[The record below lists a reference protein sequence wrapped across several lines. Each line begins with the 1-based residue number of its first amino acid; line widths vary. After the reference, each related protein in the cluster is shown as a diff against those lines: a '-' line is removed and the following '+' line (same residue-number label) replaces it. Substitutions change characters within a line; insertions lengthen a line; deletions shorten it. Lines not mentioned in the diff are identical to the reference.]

1 MFIRTENGNDY
12 QYVRSLIKQVYRGAD
27 EANAVDSLR
36 ESGSL
41 IPELSLVFEKE
52 GEIIG
57 HVLFSPVKIHPFDTA
72 KTDIADNKKYW
83 AVTLLTVSPEYKNQG
98 IGRSLIDFGLDKA
111 KTEGCD
117 AVIAISSED
126 FYREMGFKS
135 LYLWDVFPSFE
146 VTDRESV
153 IGIEFSMGAFI
164 GGIAEFPSVFDNLY
178 SSRAGMLSVGD
189 V

>member
-1 MFIRTENGNDY
+1 MFIRTENNNDY
-12 QYVRSLIKQVYRGAD
+12 QYVRSLVKQVYRGPD
-27 EANAVDSLR
+27 EANAIDELR
-36 ESGSL
+36 ETGSF

-57 HVLFSPVKIHPFDTA
+57 HVLFSPIKIHPFDA
-72 KTDIADNKKYW
+72 EKQSIADNKKYL

-111 KTEGCD
+111 KAAGYD
-117 AVIAISSED
+117 AVIAIGGED

-146 VTDRESV
+146 ILDRESV

-164 GGIAEFPSVFDNLY
+164 SGIAEFPAAFDCLY
-178 SSRAGMLSVGD
+178 ANQLSANSF
-189 V
+189 